1 MSWRTTCC
9 KLQFSKNSRKDA
21 TITRHGLWSTRSSRS
36 VAWSF
41 STVYPLLPSLF
52 AWNFARVVNRR
63 VDYRDIR
70 LFRKFASNCSE
81 CDRKSMENDFDT
93 ALDVN
98 VLQFT
103 RFTMYRK
110 VRVSKLL
117 GEDQGI
123 AGRSNGWTTD
133 TC

>member
-1 MSWRTTCC
+1 M
-9 KLQFSKNSRKDA
+9 
-21 TITRHGLWSTRSSRS
+21 
-36 VAWSF
+36 
-41 STVYPLLPSLF
+41 YPLLPSLF

-70 LFRKFASNCSE
+70 LFRKFAGNCSK
-81 CDRKSMENDFDT
+81 CDRKPMENDFDT

-110 VRVSKLL
+110 VRV
-117 GEDQGI
+117 
-123 AGRSNGWTTD
+123 R
-133 TC
+133 